1 MKGKKIFL
9 ELLLTIS
16 FLFIYINC
24 APPCSGANS
33 YLKGLE
39 CVSRDLCRFYSDN
52 QCWEDCSLTSPYIK
66 PYHNYGDK
74 ECINDCT
81 GEYLYKNETYN
92 RTLDLWA
99 PIIFLVSFVSLIS
112 SIIFYVCTR
121 KKEKPAVPDASENKN
136 EITTAVKSDKSMKTQ
151 YSDDHLIVTSN
162 MEERLKMF
170 DKKVK

>member
-1 MKGKKIFL
+1 MG
-9 ELLLTIS
+9 S
-16 FLFIYINC
+16 D
-24 APPCSGANS
+24 
-33 YLKGLE
+33 
-39 CVSRDLCRFYSDN
+39 VS
-52 QCWEDCSLTSPYIK
+52 
-66 PYHNYGDK
+66 
-74 ECINDCT
+74 
-81 GEYLYKNETYN
+81 YKNETYN

-121 KKEKPAVPDASENKN
+121 KKEKPAVPDTSENKN